1 MIPGWPMTTA
11 ELSELCGRTLL
22 VVDDDDDVV
31 DMLATLLGRY
41 GVHVVRARTVAD
53 AVAYVDT
60 GPNNVVQLRPAPSR
74 HLYMKTVARP
84 LRQWWG
90 RRLRGR

>member
-1 MIPGWPMTTA
+1 MMIPGWPMTTV
-11 ELSELCGRTLL
+11 SELCGRTLV

-53 AVAYVDT
+53 AVAYVDADS
-60 GPNNVVQLRPAPSR
+60 NRVIQLRPAPSR
-74 HLYMKTVARP
+74 HLYMKAAARP
-84 LRQWWG
+84 LRQWWE

>member
-74 HLYMKTVARP
+74 HLYMKTARP